1 MEQFDVVV
9 IGAGP
14 IGLACGISCKQ
25 MGLSYIIIDKGPLV
39 HSIFNYPVNMT
50 FFSTADKLEI
60 GNIPFIS
67 RNAKPTRDEALE
79 YYRRVTLHFNLNV
92 HLFENVTSIHKSEL
106 NFTVNTSKRTYQSK
120 FVIVATGFY
129 DIPNLLGITGE
140 YLPKVHHYYK
150 DPHLYFKQNVIV
162 VGSANSAVDAALETC
177 RKGAYVTMVI
187 REPEI
192 QQNVKYWVRPD
203 IINRIKEGAI
213 TAWFNSSVEAIT
225 ANDVTISTPIGIKQI
240 ANDYVLAMTG
250 YMPDFTFLQNM
261 GVDIDTIENNRQPT
275 HNPNTLETNV
285 PGIFLAGVICGG
297 MQTNKW
303 FIENSRVHAPII
315 TSILAKRIFG

>member
-1 MEQFDVVV
+1 MEHFDVVI

-14 IGLACGISCKQ
+14 IGLASGISCKQ
-25 MGLSYIIIDKGPLV
+25 MGLTYIILDKGPLV

-60 GNIPFIS
+60 GDIPFIS

-92 HLFENVTSIHKSEL
+92 HLFENVSEVTKVD
-106 NFTVNTSKRTYQSK
+106 NRFIINTSKSIYNAR

-129 DIPNLLGITGE
+129 DIPNLLGISGE

-150 DPHLYFKQNVIV
+150 DPHLYFKQNIVV

-177 RKGAYVTMVI
+177 RKGANVTMVV

-192 QQNVKYWVRPD
+192 QHNVKYWVRPD
-203 IINRIKEGAI
+203 IINRIKEGSI
-213 TAWFNSSVEAIT
+213 TAWFNSSIDAIT
-225 ANDVTISTPIGIKQI
+225 ENEVTITTPEGSKKLQ
-240 ANDYVLAMTG
+240 NDYVLAMTG
-250 YMPDFTFLQNM
+250 YMPDFSFLKMM
-261 GVDIDTIENNRQPT
+261 GVGIETKDNNTLPI
-275 HNPNTLETNV
+275 HNPITLETNV

-303 FIENSRVHAPII
+303 FIENSRVHATII
-315 TSILAKRIFG
+315 TTEIVNQFTN